1 VNLASH
7 RRGLKPATERREAR
21 PTQPWR
27 GRHSTVYANAGQGI
41 AGPTR
46 KEKKEK
52 RSKKKELDYSR
63 AHAYARARA
72 CARVRDT
79 FPRPVPRAA
88 AGGAVVALPP
98 CRRLCAPLS
107 ASAGSARLVGRLEP
121 LEALE
126 AI

>member
-79 FPRPVPRAA
+79 FP
-88 AGGAVVALPP
+88 LFI
-98 CRRLCAPLS
+98 
-107 ASAGSARLVGRLEP
+107 GSFFSLP
-121 LEALE
+121 LEADQALGLPL
-126 AI
+126 AVPSSRCCPVAAC